1 MDNILENIIDKEN
14 KFEDLSK
21 IYQNITT
28 ETFSEDWEL
37 FDFQENAIKNAISVL
52 DLYYNKLNGNKKE
65 LFDLYLENG
74 LNEEIIEKEIDINNE
89 DIHYELLRE
98 YFNEEKNKIKLKEF
112 INRMS
117 FWMATGSGK
126 TLVMIKLIEV
136 LANLI
141 SKDLIP
147 KKDILILA
155 PKDEI
160 LNQIEEHIDKFNTH
174 GDLKIV
180 LNDLRDFE
188 KVKNKGRSLFDNN
201 YVQVFYYRADNIR
214 DENKEKL
221 VNYRSYYNN
230 GNWYLF
236 VDEAHKGGE
245 KESTRQ
251 QYYKILSSNGFLF
264 NFSATFTEVLDK
276 ATTCYNLK
284 LSKYISKGYGKHL
297 KLANSTFDNFEK
309 EKFENEDR
317 KKIILKSLILFTVL
331 KKYREKVKI
340 INPDLYHE
348 PLLTTLTNEVNTKNA
363 ELKVFF
369 RELAAIAKENY
380 DVSRLDKIKDEL
392 RREFNENRDFYYE
405 DDGLDVDFIEEID
418 DVSKRDILKYVFNA
432 DNPGTIEVTGIEG
445 NKKELAFSLTSS
457 SKDFACIVIGDA
469 SKWKN
474 DELEDYY
481 YNKDI
486 LKESYL
492 DNIEDEDNNINILL
506 GSRVFTEGWDTNRL
520 NIVNYINIG
529 VSSDSQKYIL
539 QSIGRG
545 LRIEPITHQRKR
557 LDFIDNEIKTGE
569 NLLEISKNKLNK
581 PLETLFIF
589 STNRTAIDS
598 IIRDLEKEKDDY
610 IEIEGIEENKDL
622 KSKERLIP
630 IFKKTDKRIKEPYSI
645 AKKEYEILKEYIE
658 NNLKLIPIYTYN
670 QVKFRDI
677 IYSKILDHQNIEDNP
692 MFEKGAAESQLPVIE
707 ILKDITG
714 YFNKK
719 QKEFDKFEIEN
730 GEIKHFS
737 RISAN
742 IEKEYVEDIEN
753 KLKKSLKS
761 RENYIKAVNNYSE
774 LDESILSEIKDNMGQ
789 KIKIN
794 GANLIINS
802 SFLNHYYN
810 PIIYSSEK
818 KIIEYFKNIITVES
832 EIKFLEKL
840 NEELEKDNNIF
851 EELDWWG
858 FSKVQEREDDIYIP
872 YFDRQDNKGYRKFY
886 PDFIFWLRKD
896 NEYKI
901 IFVDPKSINIG
912 TGNAKDKIDGYKK
925 HLEYIDFKYN
935 GQQVKNNL
943 YLFNQKKP
951 ANFEDFKNYW
961 SNDFEEIF
969 KF

>member
-1 MDNILENIIDKEN
+1 MDNILENIINKEN
-14 KFEDLSK
+14 NFEDLSK

-37 FDFQENAIKNAISVL
+37 FDFQEKAIKNAISVL
-52 DLYYNKLNGNKKE
+52 DLYYNKLNGNKKD
-65 LFDLYLENG
+65 LYDLYLENG
-74 LNEEIIEKEIDINNE
+74 LNKEIIDNEIDISNE
-89 DIHYELLRE
+89 DKHYELLRE
-98 YFNEEKNKIKLKEF
+98 YFNEEENKIRLKEF

-174 GDLKIV
+174 GDLKII
-180 LNDLRDFE
+180 LNDLRNFE
-188 KVKNKGRSLFDNN
+188 RVKNKGRSLFDNN
-201 YVQVFYYRADNIR
+201 YIRIFYYRADNIR

-221 VNYRSYYNN
+221 VNYKSYYNK
-230 GNWYLF
+230 GDWYLF

-245 KESTRQ
+245 KESSRQ

-284 LSKYISKGYGKHL
+284 LSRYISKGYGKHL

-331 KKYREKVKI
+331 KKYREKIKEV
-340 INPDLYHE
+340 NPDLYHE

-369 RELAAIAKENY
+369 RELAAIAKEDY
-380 DVSRLDKIKDEL
+380 DVSILDKIKDEL
-392 RREFNENRDFYYE
+392 RREFNEDRDFYYE

-418 DVSKRDILKYVFNA
+418 DVNKSDILKYVFNA
-432 DNPGTIEVTGIEG
+432 DKPGTIEVTGIEG
-445 NKKELAFSLTSS
+445 NQKELAFSLTSS
-457 SKDFACIVIGDA
+457 SKDFACIVIGDI

-474 DELEDYY
+474 NELEDYY

-557 LDFIDNEIKTGE
+557 LDYIDNEIKTE
-569 NLLEISKNKLNK
+569 EDLLEISKNKLNK

-589 STNRTAIDS
+589 STNRNAIDA
-598 IIRDLEKEKDDY
+598 IIRGLEKEKDDY
-610 IEIEGIEENKDL
+610 LEIEGIEENESL

-630 IFKKTDKRIKEPYSI
+630 IFKKTDKRISEPYSI
-645 AKKEYEILKEYIE
+645 AKKEYVRLKKYVE

-670 QVKFRDI
+670 QVKFKDI
-677 IYSKILDHQNIEDNP
+677 IYSKILNHENIEDNS
-692 MFEKGAAESQLPVIE
+692 MFEKGAGMSELPLIE
-707 ILKDITG
+707 LLKDVSN

-730 GEIKHFS
+730 GEIKHFN

-742 IEKEYVEDIEN
+742 IEEKYVDEIEESLQESLKAKEDYLAEKNKDVVNETALKYTKKDMTQEVTVEGG
-753 KLKKSLKS
+753 KLK
-761 RENYIKAVNNYSE
+761 I
-774 LDESILSEIKDNMGQ
+774 
-789 KIKIN
+789 
-794 GANLIINS
+794 S
-802 SFLNHYYN
+802 SGFINHYYN
-810 PIIYSSEK
+810 PIVYSSEK
-818 KIIEYFKNIITVES
+818 SIIQYFKNIITVES
-832 EIKFLEKL
+832 EIHFL
-840 NEELEKDNNIF
+840 NELSKELEKKNNIF
-851 EELDWWG
+851 EKFDWWG

-872 YFDRQDNKGYRKFY
+872 YFDRQGNKGYRKFY
-886 PDFIFWLRKD
+886 PDFIFWLKKE

-901 IFVDPKSINIG
+901 VFVDPKGIDIG
-912 TGNAKDKIDGYKK
+912 IRNAKNKIDGYKK
-925 HLEYIDFKYN
+925 HLEDVSFDYN
-935 GQQVKNNL
+935 GQQVENKL
-943 YLFNQKKP
+943 YLFNP
-951 ANFEDFKNYW
+951 NMPINFEDYKDYW
-961 SNDFEEIF
+961 SNDFDEMF

>member
-1 MDNILENIIDKEN
+1 MDNILENIINKEN
-14 KFEDLSK
+14 NFEDLSK

-37 FDFQENAIKNAISVL
+37 FDFQEKAIKNAISVL

-65 LFDLYLENG
+65 LYDLYLENG
-74 LNEEIIEKEIDINNE
+74 LNKEIVDNEIDISNK

-98 YFNEEKNKIKLKEF
+98 YFNKEENKIRLKEF

-174 GDLKIV
+174 GDLKII
-180 LNDLRDFE
+180 LNDLRNFE

-201 YVQVFYYRADNIR
+201 YIRIFYYRADNIR

-221 VNYRSYYNN
+221 VNYKSYYNN
-230 GNWYLF
+230 GDWYLF

-245 KESTRQ
+245 KESSRQ

-331 KKYREKVKI
+331 KKYREKIKEV
-340 INPDLYHE
+340 NPDLYHE

-369 RELAAIAKENY
+369 RELAAIAKEDY
-380 DVSRLDKIKDEL
+380 DVSILDKIKDEL
-392 RREFNENRDFYYE
+392 RREFNEDRDFYYE

-418 DVSKRDILKYVFNA
+418 DVNKSDILKYVFNA
-432 DNPGTIEVTGIEG
+432 DKPGTIEVTGIEG
-445 NKKELAFSLTSS
+445 NQKELAFSLTSS
-457 SKDFACIVIGDA
+457 SKDFACIVIGDI

-474 DELEDYY
+474 NELEDYY

-557 LDFIDNEIKTGE
+557 LDYIDNEIKTE
-569 NLLEISKNKLNK
+569 EDLLEISKNKLNK

-589 STNRTAIDS
+589 STNRNAIDA
-598 IIRDLEKEKDDY
+598 IIRGLEKEKDDY
-610 IEIEGIEENKDL
+610 LEIEGIEENESL

-630 IFKKTDKRIKEPYSI
+630 IFKKTDKRISEPYSI
-645 AKKEYEILKEYIE
+645 AKKEYVRLKKYVE

-670 QVKFRDI
+670 QVKFKDI
-677 IYSKILDHQNIEDNP
+677 IYSKILNHENIEDNS
-692 MFEKGAAESQLPVIE
+692 MFEKGAGMSELPLIE
-707 ILKDITG
+707 LLKDVSN

-730 GEIKHFS
+730 GEIKHFN

-742 IEKEYVEDIEN
+742 IEEKYVDEIEESLQESLKAKEDYLAEKNKDVVNETALKYTKKDMTQEVTVEGG
-753 KLKKSLKS
+753 KLK
-761 RENYIKAVNNYSE
+761 I
-774 LDESILSEIKDNMGQ
+774 
-789 KIKIN
+789 
-794 GANLIINS
+794 S
-802 SFLNHYYN
+802 SGFINHYYN
-810 PIIYSSEK
+810 PIVYSSEK
-818 KIIEYFKNIITVES
+818 SIIQYFKNIITVES
-832 EIKFLEKL
+832 EIHFL
-840 NEELEKDNNIF
+840 NELSKELEKKNNIF
-851 EELDWWG
+851 EKFDWWG

-872 YFDRQDNKGYRKFY
+872 YFDRQGNKGYRKFY
-886 PDFIFWLRKD
+886 PDFIFWLKKE

-901 IFVDPKSINIG
+901 VFVDPKGIDIG
-912 TGNAKDKIDGYKK
+912 IRNAKNKIDGYKK
-925 HLEYIDFKYN
+925 HLEDVSFDYN
-935 GQQVKNNL
+935 GQQVENKL
-943 YLFNQKKP
+943 YLFNP
-951 ANFEDFKNYW
+951 NMPINFEDYKDYW
-961 SNDFEEIF
+961 SNDFDEMF